1 MNRMAM
7 NLTWLGCVMSL
18 LGVASLAWAQG
29 KGTPTRSP
37 QPAPVNLRERDGQPV
52 EGNPRLRWKYAQIVV
67 EWGFKEGA
75 EKRAFDGRIESTYL
89 LGMLGE
95 AGPLP
100 GANLTPMTTRRAWKS
115 PAGRSR
121 RGIVVPVLYTDAVR
135 GPGRTIVTVRTSSGS
150 FSFQPVDLRYGPILA
165 PEYGFFVRAL
175 FRRQAKPAA
184 PKKSQ
189 VRPPMDLLKAKLDAI
204 GGIPAVRGWGSKD
217 TPVIYANPGVKP
229 AVVMQNAITIPPRNV
244 AVHPAPHRD
253 VAAGWR
259 SPIAGKVS
267 LRAKVADAHPSGGN
281 GVEWSIVR
289 DAKSGRKVLSSG
301 AIDRGGSQAIPP
313 PADAGKL
320 AAVAVEPGDVVSLIV
335 GARGSHTC
343 DSTSIELTIAE
354 VGGKRRTWD
363 LARDVV
369 ADIQAGNP
377 HADSLGNAAVWHFHA
392 PRHPPEHQAF
402 GVPPVMF
409 ESKATT
415 AREYVKELAERK
427 LKTIRQRVRQLPEQT
442 WEAAMQAM
450 HGKRQWPPFPEVP
463 YGPKMTVDVPCRYL
477 TALWRIGAWQIIKNC
492 PRIHRSDIRRVG
504 KSGDVGGCKRVDPE
518 DPQGIYVVRDNPFPP
533 LGCETDR
540 ILWALDHMGM
550 HDVARDG
557 MTIWLENQNTDGS
570 LSLNSGME
578 RAHKFGA
585 LHLPWVMAEHYRLTG
600 DTEWLK
606 KELPRLKAAA
616 DWIINRRRT
625 TMKDRLSQAQS
636 EGIKAGTFSPY
647 GLQPRIAMGDGDPS
661 GSRYFYVA
669 DASAHRSVKL
679 LADVISQIDPRTG
692 AELSAEADRYRRDL
706 LRVVEESLVLS
717 PVIKTRDCTYR
728 SFLPQGFQDR
738 GPRAIALPE
747 GVNVFSHCGPYS
759 SDIVAT
765 SASIEAWLR
774 SGVLS
779 IDDPRIDGHFDV
791 LEDVF
796 LLDNPWV
803 RKRTSKYDPPKQWF
817 SNGGFGYQSGWE
829 RVPDYYLA
837 RDDIPSFLRSWLNR
851 CAVDMNLGNWTFNE
865 HTTFAS
871 NDKSHGN
878 AVFLSSFRNMLVME
892 IGETLWLA
900 RGTPRA
906 WLKQG
911 RKIAVTSAPTHFG
924 TVSYEIVSDV
934 DNGRITAKIEMPPRN
949 PPKAVLLRLR
959 HPTAAAIR
967 SVTVNGKPWQGHDK
981 GKEAVR
987 LEGLTGILEIRV
999 KYALGG

>member
-7 NLTWLGCVMSL
+7 NLTWLGCVMSS

-29 KGTPTRSP
+29 KGMPTRSP

-52 EGNPRLRWKYAQIVV
+52 EGHPNLRWKYAQIVV
-67 EWGFKEGA
+67 EWGFKEGT
-75 EKRAFDGRIESTYL
+75 EKLAFDGRIESAHL
-89 LGMLGE
+89 LGAVGK
-95 AGPLP
+95 ARPLP
-100 GANLTPMTTRRAWKS
+100 EDKVTTMTGERAWQS
-115 PAGRSR
+115 PAGNGAR
-121 RGIVVPVLYTDAVR
+121 RGIVVPVLFTDAVR
-135 GPGRTIVTVRTSSGS
+135 GPGRTIITVRTSSGS

-175 FRRQAKPAA
+175 FRRQAEPVA
-184 PKKSQ
+184 PKASQ
-189 VRPPMDLLKAKLDAI
+189 VRPPMDLLKAKLNAI

-217 TPVIYANPGVKP
+217 TPVVYANPGGKP
-229 AVVMQNAITIPPRNV
+229 AVVMQNAITIPPRSV
-244 AVHPAPHRD
+244 AVHPSPDRD
-253 VAAGWR
+253 VAVGWR

-267 LRAKVADAHPSGGN
+267 VRAKVTDAHPSGGN

-289 DAKSGRKVLSSG
+289 DAKSGREVLSSG
-301 AIDRGGSQAIPP
+301 AIDRGRSQTIPP
-313 PADAGKL
+313 PADAAKL
-320 AAVAVEPGDVVSLIV
+320 AAVVVRPSDVVSLVV
-335 GARGSHTC
+335 GARGSYVC
-343 DSTSIELTIAE
+343 DSTSVELTIAE
-354 VGGKRRTWD
+354 VGGKGRTWD
-363 LARDVV
+363 LAKDVV

-377 HADSLGNAAVWHFHA
+377 HADSFGNAAVWHFHA
-392 PRHPPEHQAF
+392 PRRPPEHEDF
-402 GVPPVMF
+402 RVPPVMF

-415 AREYVKELAERK
+415 AREYVKELAERR

-450 HGKRQWPPFPEVP
+450 HGKRTWPAFPEVP
-463 YGPKMTVDVPCRYL
+463 YGPIMTVEVPCKYL

-492 PRIHRSDIRRVG
+492 PRIHRSDIRKVG
-504 KSGDVGGCKRVDPE
+504 QSGDVGGCKRVDPK

-600 DTEWLK
+600 DTEWLR

-616 DWIINRRRT
+616 DWIIKRRRA
-625 TMKDRLSQAQS
+625 TMKAELSQAES
-636 EGIKAGTFSPY
+636 EGIKAGTWSPY
-647 GLQPRIAMGDGDPS
+647 GLQPRITMGDGDPS

-679 LADVISQIDPRTG
+679 LADVISQIDRKTG
-692 AELSAEADRYRRDL
+692 AELSAEADRYREDIL
-706 LRVVEESLVLS
+706 PVVEESLVLS
-717 PVIKTRDCTYR
+717 PVIKTRDGTYR

-747 GVNVFSHCGPYS
+747 GVNIFSHCGPYS

-774 SGVLS
+774 SGLLS

-803 RKRTSKYDPPKQWF
+803 RKRTAGYDPQKQWF
-817 SNGGFGYQSGWE
+817 GNGGFGYQSGWE
-829 RVPDYYLA
+829 RVPDFYLA
-837 RDDIPSFLRSWLNR
+837 KDDIPSFLRSWLNR
-851 CAVDMNLGNWTFNE
+851 CAVDMNLRNWTFNE
-865 HTTFAS
+865 HTTFAH

-878 AVFLSSFRNMLVME
+878 AVFLSNFRNMLVME
-892 IGETLWLA
+892 VGQTLWLA

-906 WLKQG
+906 WLEQG
-911 RKIAVTSAPTHFG
+911 NRIDVKNSPTHFG
-924 TVSYEIVSDV
+924 TVAYEIVSDA
-934 DNGRITAKIEMPPRN
+934 DNGKITATVEMPSREA
-949 PPKAVLLRLR
+949 PKAVLLRFR
-959 HPTAAAIR
+959 HPRSAPIK
-967 SVTVNGKPWQGHDK
+967 SVTVNGKSWNAFDRQTEAIRLSAPE
-981 GKEAVR
+981 GKVR
-987 LEGLTGILEIRV
+987 V
-999 KYALGG
+999 VAKY